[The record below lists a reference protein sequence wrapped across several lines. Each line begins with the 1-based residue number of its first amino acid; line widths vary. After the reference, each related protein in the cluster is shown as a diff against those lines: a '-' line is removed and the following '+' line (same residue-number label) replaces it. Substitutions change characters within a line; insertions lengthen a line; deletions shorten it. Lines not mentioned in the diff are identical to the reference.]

1 MYCPQCGGQPPTEQ
15 TRYCTH
21 CGCALDLVRDLLTTG
36 LPPGSVRQR
45 DITLGAGI
53 MLVGAVKSLLGT
65 GFFNLPF
72 GTGSVVLSAAFFALL
87 QLFFQLSPRQKGLSL
102 GATLMFTSSLAAL
115 LVGSVTEGFG
125 GLGVMAVS
133 ILIILFWQRLSAE
146 FRKLFFDKTDS
157 WDFRATPQP
166 KVVASLP
173 PEQSPA
179 VETNRVRQQDSP
191 EPVSVIEGTTQT
203 LNIRHIPDGS

>member
-15 TRYCTH
+15 TRFCTL
-21 CGCALDLVRDLLTTG
+21 CGCALDPVKELLTTG

-53 MLVGAVKSLLGT
+53 MLVGAIKSLLGA

-72 GTGSVVLSAAFFALL
+72 GPGSVVLSAAFFALL

-102 GATLMFTSSLAAL
+102 GSTLMFISSLAAL
-115 LVGSVTEGFG
+115 LTGSVTGGFG

-133 ILIILFWQRLSAE
+133 IVIILFWHRLSVE
-146 FRKLFFDKTDS
+146 FRKLFFDKTES
-157 WDFRATPQP
+157 PRPRAMSQTPP
-166 KVVASLP
+166 IVALP

-179 VETNRVRQQDSP
+179 VDTNRVRQPVASA
-191 EPVSVIEGTTQT
+191 EPVSIVESTTKS
-203 LNIRHIPDGS
+203 LNVTQFNEP